1 MNGLSRKYSNANTIL
16 GSLLKKGFMKK
27 ISTLI
32 EVKVLPCTM
41 SKGFHMWWRISVSE
55 VLNS

>member
-1 MNGLSRKYSNANTIL
+1 ME
-16 GSLLKKGFMKK
+16 K

-32 EVKVLPCTM
+32 EVKVSPCTM
-41 SKGFHMWWRISVSE
+41 SKGFHMWCLVGVSD

>member
-1 MNGLSRKYSNANTIL
+1 ME
-16 GSLLKKGFMKK
+16 K

-32 EVKVLPCTM
+32 EVKVSRSTM
-41 SKGFHMWWRISVSE
+41 SKGFHMWWCVGVSE